1 MMLGAFATETST
13 DMFDHA
19 TIETQPPRSHQGAR
33 RGQVSTHTLE
43 DAEGQLWGMEST
55 LLDGLTQ
62 DVDGARKTD
71 AIGVHVLA
79 LSRLQHQA
87 THGIMGQ
94 QEGVEFLQDQL
105 GRAAA
110 G

>member
-33 RGQVSTHTLE
+33 RGQVSTHALE
-43 DAEGQLWGMEST
+43 DAEHQLWAMEST
-55 LLDGLTQ
+55 LLESLTQ

-71 AIGVHVLA
+71 AIGVQALA
-79 LSRLQHQA
+79 LGRPQHQA
-87 THGIMGQ
+87 AHRIMGQ
-94 QEGVEFLQDQL
+94 EQGVEFLQDQL
-105 GRAAA
+105 
-110 G
+110 

>member
-33 RGQVSTHTLE
+33 RGQVSTHALE
-43 DAEGQLWGMEST
+43 DAERQFWGMEST

-62 DVDGARKTD
+62 DVDGARKAD
-71 AIGVHVLA
+71 AIRVQA
-79 LSRLQHQA
+79 LGPSRLQHQA
-87 THGIMGQ
+87 KHGRMGQ
-94 QEGVEFLQDQL
+94 QGGVEFLQ
-105 GRAAA
+105 
-110 G
+110 